1 MPSRSTRQPTEA
13 MMRQLI
19 LTIERQTLSFSH
31 LAEAISELAASNN
44 ELLDRLNG
52 IVEDAEG
59 KDPVAVSLD
68 QRVEDLLNKQR
79 TF

>member
-19 LTIERQTLSFSH
+19 VSIDRQTQSFSH
-31 LAEAISELAASNN
+31 LAEAIGELAASNN

-59 KDPVAVSLD
+59 KEPAAVSLD